1 MKKIFKKSMSAFLAL
16 MMVAS
21 CVALP
26 GTAAF
31 AKVKEKTAPIS
42 SNAQYVKG
50 EAIAVLDGGITDKEM
65 KSATATFG
73 KYLTVANTYDF
84 SGGSAY
90 TQSSQN
96 EIDDVKIATFKSSTL
111 DTEQIMKKLA
121 KNQRVKYVFPNY
133 IMKASDITDDTYS
146 KYQWALDNKGQN
158 GGTAG
163 LDINPEYLWDAAA
176 KSDKEQIV
184 AVLDTGIDYT
194 NEDLQDSL
202 WVNPYGSKLMGKY
215 GYDFTGTND
224 DMSPLDNNGHGTHV
238 AGIIAGTADNQ
249 KGISGVNKSNV
260 KIMAVK
266 WLDDEGRGET
276 DDVIAA
282 YDYVYRAM
290 KLGANVVAINNS
302 WGGSGDL
309 SEKTVFEELFNKL
322 GKMGAVSFIAAGNES
337 VNVSDTITDL
347 FSDEASYNIPAV
359 CESDYAVVVGA
370 SNENDALTSFS
381 NYSKDCVDIAAPGA
395 NILSTVSYNC
405 FNPTIYTAE
414 QRNAVCSSYQ
424 DYEDNLSSGE
434 FGSYTVSSYN
444 DTWQE
449 ISTDAKA
456 ELDTKYFGAETSG
469 KSLKFTTSDTNGDA
483 SYYAMEIPY
492 TLDDETQNYSYSF
505 MISATGNVRISV
517 LNIPAKYSVKNAID
531 DAFSEL
537 EYSSTGTDY
546 WDHLYS
552 NVDVALE
559 TKEFSYKADKDR
571 KLIFVFEPMEGN
583 EEISVNIDDLAVSKQ
598 GVDSKEFGKYD
609 FYNGTSMATPY
620 AVGAYAL
627 IKNAYTDSS
636 TLEAVNILKNTGRH
650 SDALVGYTENARV
663 LSLDKTTELPPMV
676 LSAAYNKNGNL
687 AINGSFTS
695 DTAITINGTA
705 VEPLSYT
712 KNRIIIA
719 DNNYSTKKITISAS
733 NQYGSTEKTVLVANK
748 SKLTKKNNMTVPEFD
763 GSAYFLPVG
772 SQTWVV
778 TQNGDIGY
786 VIPDPSNSNLASFA
800 TEMQQIDLTALFDE
814 LGEFN
819 TVDAAA
825 YLNGKIY
832 FIASNYSITSS
843 GVSIGSDVSF
853 GYYDLDSDETV
864 LVTELPY
871 SGDNSLSSLEGYSLV
886 TYNGAIYLMG
896 GYDYVKSAFSNKVYK
911 FDSSKSQFVD
921 TGKNLPESR
930 AYGKAIQYGSKL
942 VYAYGTDGTDQMPA
956 FMVFDGKNWTKSSVA
971 LDSDDFD
978 LVYFSDRKEVKVFNG
993 DVSIGN
999 GNVICMGS
1007 YIYGY
1012 GDIYS
1017 YDADSDKLV
1026 EFSKCLS
1033 NSTGVAKNAYM
1044 TTVNGLLVAYVVG
1057 GDEEM
1062 PEITGYQTSLKTDY
1076 AQINTGTNK
1085 YADLYADTSLAMYG
1099 DIVNITAVPNSGYAI
1114 NYISVNG
1121 KKYSAKGKA
1130 GKFTFSVTVNSS
1142 EMNIKVSAKRVAPA
1156 NVTSVKAL
1164 SVTSS
1169 SVTLSWGKSKNA
1181 EGYVIQE
1188 YVNNGW
1194 KTVKTIKSASTTS
1207 AKLTV
1212 KPGAHKYR
1220 VRAYSVYSNTKQYSS
1235 GASVNVYIPT
1245 QQSIKSLTAA
1255 AKGFT
1260 VKFAKDTKATGY
1272 QIQYSTSSK
1281 FNGATTKTLTSNK
1294 TASYT
1299 AKSLSKGKK
1308 YYVRVRSYK
1317 VVNGK
1322 KVYGKWSAYKS
1333 VTTK

>member
-21 CVALP
+21 CVVLP

-84 SGGSAY
+84 SEDSAY

-96 EIDDVKIATFKSSTL
+96 DIDDVKIATFKSSTL

-146 KYQWALDNKGQN
+146 KYQWALDNQGQN

-163 LDINPEYLWDAAA
+163 DDINPEYLWDSAA

-184 AVLDTGIDYT
+184 AVLDTGIDYN
-194 NEDLQDSL
+194 NEDLKDSL

-224 DMSPLDNNGHGTHV
+224 DLSPLDDNGHGTHV

-266 WLDDEGRGET
+266 WLDDEGSGET

-302 WGGSGDL
+302 WGGDGDL
-309 SEKTVFEELFNKL
+309 SEKTVFEALFDKL
-322 GKMGAVSFIAAGNES
+322 GKMGAVSFVAAGNDGVDISEPS
-337 VNVSDTITDL
+337 YDAFFGEEL
-347 FSDEASYNIPAV
+347 YNIPAS
-359 CESDYAVVVGA
+359 CESDYSVVVSA
-370 SNENDALTSFS
+370 SNENDALTTFS
-381 NYSKDCVDIAAPGA
+381 NYGKNSVDIAAPGA

-405 FNPTIYTAE
+405 FNPTLYTTE
-414 QRNAVCSSYQ
+414 QINALCSKYQ
-424 DYEDNLSSGE
+424 NYENGVSDGD
-434 FGSYTVSSYN
+434 FGYGKVTAYSKNFEPVSADTESTV
-444 DTWQE
+444 
-449 ISTDAKA
+449 
-456 ELDTKYFGAETSG
+456 DTKYFGAQTSG
-469 KSLKFTTSDTNGDA
+469 KSLKIAINDTNA
-483 SYYAMEIPY
+483 YYNAVEIPF
-492 TLDDETQNYSYSF
+492 TLDDENANYSYSF
-505 MISATGNVRISV
+505 M
-517 LNIPAKYSVKNAID
+517 L
-531 DAFSEL
+531 
-537 EYSSTGTDY
+537 SSTSDLNTMVYDVPADYDFEKAFIDGFANIDYLSTGSDY
-546 WDHLYS
+546 WDHLYYD
-552 NVDVALE
+552 VDVKTAIDNDE
-559 TKEFSYKADKDR
+559 YVAAKNR
-571 KLIFVFEPMEGN
+571 KLVFVFVSAGN
-583 EEISVNIDDLAVSKQ
+583 DKAFVNIDDFAISKQ
-598 GVDSKEFGKYD
+598 GVDRNDFGKYD

-650 SDALVGYTENARV
+650 SDALVGYTKNAKI
-663 LSLDKTTELPPMV
+663 LSLDKTTELPPMILGAV
-676 LSAAYNKNGNL
+676 YNKKGNL

-695 DTAITINGTA
+695 DTAITVNGTA

-719 DNNYSTKKITISAS
+719 DNNYSTKRITISAS
-733 NQYGSTEKTVLVANK
+733 NKYGSTEKAVLVSNK
-748 SKLTKKNNMTVPEFD
+748 TKLTKKNNMAVPEFD

-772 SQTWVV
+772 SRTWVV
-778 TQNGDIGY
+778 TQNGEIGY
-786 VIPDPSNSNLASFA
+786 IIPDPSNSNLASFD
-800 TEMQQIDLTALFDE
+800 TDMQQIDIAALFNE
-814 LGEFN
+814 PSEFN

-864 LVTELPY
+864 SVTELPY

-886 TYNGAIYLMG
+886 TYNGAIYLIG
-896 GYDYVKSAFSNKVYK
+896 GYDYVKSVFSNKVYK

-921 TGKNLPESR
+921 TGKDLPESR

-956 FMVFDGKNWTKSSVA
+956 FMVFDGKDWTKSNIA

-978 LVYFSDRKEVKVFNG
+978 LVYFSDRREVKVFNG
-993 DVSIGN
+993 EVSIGN
-999 GNVICMGS
+999 GNVICLGS

-1026 EFSKCLS
+1026 KFGKCLS

-1044 TTVNGLLVAYVVG
+1044 TTVDGLLVAYIVG
-1057 GDEEM
+1057 GDEDA

-1076 AQINTGTNK
+1076 AQINTGTSK

-1099 DIVNITAVPNSGYAI
+1099 DTVKVTAVPNSGYAI
-1114 NYISVNG
+1114 NCISVNG
-1121 KKYSAKGKA
+1121 KKYSANGKA
-1130 GKFTFSVTVNSS
+1130 GKFTLAVTVNSNK
-1142 EMNIKVSAKRVAPA
+1142 MNIAVSVKRVAPA
-1156 NVTSVKAL
+1156 NVTSVNVSSA
-1164 SVTSS
+1164 TSS

-1181 EGYVIQE
+1181 EGYIIQE
-1188 YVNNGW
+1188 YVNSGW
-1194 KTVKTIKSASTTS
+1194 KTVKTIKSASASS
-1207 AKLTV
+1207 AKISV

-1281 FNGATTKTLTSNK
+1281 FNGATTKTLTSSK

-1333 VTTK
+1333 VTAG